1 VGPAAQLSQ
10 LQAYLRAVA
19 AEGRE
24 RRVAGCFDVY
34 LRPEQPAPGSNYAIP
49 HDGARPTA
57 ADVAELVAAFE
68 SAGRLPRLEYLPS
81 TAPDAEAALVGHGF
95 EVELRTTVM
104 ACDARDLVAVP
115 PPPGVTLEALDE
127 HATLDEV
134 DAMLRV
140 QAEAFGDEHRP
151 LERRPLWLGHFIAV
165 LARVDGEPAGGGM
178 CLARL
183 LGTTELVGI
192 AVAEPFRR
200 RGIAAAVTADLAA
213 RAFADGARRAIL
225 TPGGDD
231 AGRVYARAGF
241 RPVDQ
246 MLHLRRPSAR

>member
-1 VGPAAQLSQ
+1 
-10 LQAYLRAVA
+10 VA

-24 RRVAGCFDVY
+24 RRVAGCFDVHI
-34 LRPEQPAPGSNYAIP
+34 RPGQPAPGSNYAIP
-49 HDGARPTA
+49 HDGARPGER
-57 ADVAELVAAFE
+57 DVADLVAAFE
-68 SAGRLPRLEYLPS
+68 SAGRVPRLEYLPS
-81 TAPDAEAALVGHGF
+81 TAPEAEAVLVDHGF
-95 EVELRTTVM
+95 AVELHTTVM
-104 ACDARDLVAVP
+104 ACPAEALTEVP
-115 PPPGVTLEALDE
+115 APAGVTFEALDE
-127 HATLDEV
+127 HATLEEV
-134 DAMLRV
+134 DALMRV
-140 QAEAFGDEHRP
+140 QAEAFGDEHQP

-200 RGIAAAVTADLAA
+200 RGIAGALTADLAR
-213 RAFADGARRAIL
+213 RAFADGAKQAIL

-241 RPVDQ
+241 RPVDE
-246 MLHLRRPSAR
+246 MLHLRRGSDR

>member
-1 VGPAAQLSQ
+1 V
-10 LQAYLRAVA
+10 LQTYLRAVA

-34 LRPEQPAPGSNYAIP
+34 LRPERSTPASNYAIP
-49 HDGARPTA
+49 HDGARPDGG
-57 ADVAELVAAFE
+57 DVAALVAAFE

-81 TAPDAEAALVGHGF
+81 TAPEAEAVLRAEGF

-104 ACDARDLVAVP
+104 TCTPGSLTVPETPAGVA
-115 PPPGVTLEALDE
+115 LEALDE
-127 HATLDEV
+127 HSSLEDA

-140 QAEAFGDEHRP
+140 QAEAFGDEHQR
-151 LERRPLWLGHFIAV
+151 LERRPEWLGRFIAV

-192 AVAEPFRR
+192 AVAPRFRR
-200 RGIAAAVTADLAA
+200 RGIAGALVADLS
-213 RAFADGARRAIL
+213 RRSFADGARQAML

-241 RPVDQ
+241 RPVDE
-246 MLHLRRPSAR
+246 MLHLRRPAP

>member
-1 VGPAAQLSQ
+1 M
-10 LQAYLRAVA
+10 A

-34 LRPEQPAPGSNYAIP
+34 LRPKQPAPGSNYAIP

-68 SAGRLPRLEYLPS
+68 SAGRVPRLEYLPQ
-81 TAPDAEAALVGHGF
+81 TAPDAEAVLLEHGF
-95 EVELRTTVM
+95 HVELRTTVM
-104 ACDARDLVAVP
+104 ACEAPDLADVAP
-115 PPPGVTLEALDE
+115 PAGVVLQPLDE
-127 HATLDEV
+127 HATLEEV
-134 DAMLRV
+134 DALVRV
-140 QAEAFGDEHRP
+140 QAEAFGDEHAP

-192 AVAEPFRR
+192 AVAERFRR
-200 RGIAAAVTADLAA
+200 RGIGGVLTADLAR
-213 RAFADGARRAIL
+213 RAFADGATRAIL
-225 TPGGDD
+225 TPGGVD
-231 AGRVYARAGF
+231 ATRVYTRAGF
-241 RPVDQ
+241 RPVDE
-246 MLHLRRPSAR
+246 MLHLRRLTAS

>member
-1 VGPAAQLSQ
+1 M
-10 LQAYLRAVA
+10 A

-24 RRVAGCFDVY
+24 RRVAGCFDVH

-68 SAGRLPRLEYLPS
+68 SAGRVPRLEYLPS
-81 TAPDAEAALVGHGF
+81 TAPEAEDVLLAHGF

-104 ACDARDLVAVP
+104 ACDAPGLADVP
-115 PPPGVTLEALDE
+115 PPPGVTLHALDE
-127 HATLDEV
+127 HATLEEA
-134 DAMLRV
+134 DALMRV

-165 LARVDGEPAGGGM
+165 LARADGEPAGGGM

-192 AVAEPFRR
+192 AVTERFRR
-200 RGIAAAVTADLAA
+200 RGIAAALTADLAR
-213 RAFADGARRAIL
+213 RAFADGARQAIL

-241 RPVDQ
+241 VPVDE
-246 MLHLRRPSAR
+246 MLHLRRVGPR